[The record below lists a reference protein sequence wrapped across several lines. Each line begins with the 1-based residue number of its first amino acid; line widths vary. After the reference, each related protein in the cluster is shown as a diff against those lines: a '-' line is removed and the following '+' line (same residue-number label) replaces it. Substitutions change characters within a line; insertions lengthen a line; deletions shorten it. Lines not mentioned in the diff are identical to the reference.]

1 MKKLLLSV
9 LSILMIAC
17 HQPDTP
23 PYSYSMNID
32 MQIISS
38 LETTYPLDNLETV
51 IINSTLELASSS
63 YRIKTLIS
71 SNDLQVNWLGRPI
84 VMQGKEE
91 HRYLSLPITLNEE
104 NDRCNVKIDFY
115 CPEIFKDDKYHTINI
130 IYSIVKGK
138 YLYNLESFTLDS
150 NTGEIK
156 NQGENNAPIIVFS
169 IPTTE
174 KKKE

>member
-1 MKKLLLSV
+1 
-9 LSILMIAC
+9 
-17 HQPDTP
+17 
-23 PYSYSMNID
+23 
-32 MQIISS
+32 
-38 LETTYPLDNLETV
+38 
-51 IINSTLELASSS
+51 
-63 YRIKTLIS
+63 
-71 SNDLQVNWLGRPI
+71 
-84 VMQGKEE
+84 MQGKEE
-91 HRYLSLPITLNEE
+91 HRYLSLPITFNEE
-104 NDRCNVKIDFY
+104 KDRYNVKIDFY

-138 YLYNLESFTLDS
+138 YLYNLEYFTLDS

>member
-1 MKKLLLSV
+1 MKKLLLLSV

-51 IINSTLELASSS
+51 IINSRLELASSS

-71 SNDLQVNWLGRPI
+71 SNDLQESWLERPI
-84 VMQGKEE
+84 VMQGREG
-91 HRYLSLPITLNEE
+91 HRYLSLPITFNEE
-104 NDRCNVKIDFY
+104 KDRYNVKIEFY

-130 IYSIVKGK
+130 VYSIVKGK

-150 NTGEIK
+150 Y
-156 NQGENNAPIIVFS
+156 APNVS
-169 IPTTE
+169 SV
-174 KKKE
+174 